1 MNQEALEALFQLFPE
16 GMFDEPADLNDI
28 IEKEG
33 LEGVYPLLPE
43 GMFESEEEFVETFGG
58 QKKKILVY
66 SNLAKLRMW
75 RKYSLPKW
83 TQEKLVLR
91 DLLLDQFKTG
101 LTILKDKHSLI
112 IN

>member
-43 GMFESEEEFVETFGG
+43 GMFETEEEFVETFGG
-58 QKKKILVY
+58 QKKKDIGVQQPRQACFELIEKVI
-66 SNLAKLRMW
+66 
-75 RKYSLPKW
+75 PKN
-83 TQEKLVLR
+83 Q
-91 DLLLDQFKTG
+91 LLLRPFG
-101 LTILKDKHSLI
+101 
-112 IN
+112 

>member
-16 GMFDEPADLNDI
+16 GMFDEPADLNEI

-58 QKKKILVY
+58 QKKKRYWCTATWPNYGCGGSTVY
-66 SNLAKLRMW
+66 PNGRRRSWFFGISFSISSK
-75 RKYSLPKW
+75 
-83 TQEKLVLR
+83 QV
-91 DLLLDQFKTG
+91 
-101 LTILKDKHSLI
+101 
-112 IN
+112 